1 MKDHNNEILI
11 EIINKFIEKEV
22 ENAFMIHIIKGYP
35 DINWE
40 SQDPGIIEVI
50 LDAIEQS
57 KAPRIERKKHL
68 LDFTQYLLDTNRIV
82 PTNNQKMIDF
92 VIKNDYTEVIEL
104 LFTRESIKKEI
115 LKHISDN
122 QMVAFFKPRMLDLF
136 SKNEDLKS
144 NTHLSL
150 FNLRNAS
157 SIVKALQVEWG
168 DINERNSEGKNL
180 IDTTIDKLYY
190 LKQESYEGEEIKS
203 NKGEKLIKYM
213 FEILHLAEG
222 KIFNDNIETFL
233 KSFAIKS
240 IKPSLF
246 RNIHSQFLSKMDMD
260 TAFNYKGNEK
270 VNILELILLFVND
283 KENNIQKDSS
293 VHNKFLSTITSMAQ
307 VFSSISHKEKI
318 ENIIEIASS
327 FTNRNNMLGE
337 IIVNVVSPANL
348 KESEKQEI
356 LQKEFINAVINNDYN
371 KAIVV
376 HQKGLSSEISEKLLR
391 DDVMLKS
398 IFQSSNLSDYFSD
411 KLEDS
416 VKERCYVKMIQLHKQ
431 NKSITDMVIK
441 NLSQYSSEEYYGM
454 KQILEKEYPE
464 TYNYFFHEKD
474 GRFIKNKKA
483 SVMNEKF
490 QLSQQMKEI
499 QVNSPSVSK
508 NRL

>member
-1 MKDHNNEILI
+1 MKNHNNEILR

-22 ENAFMIHIIKGYP
+22 ENSFLIHIFKGYP
-35 DINWE
+35 DINWQ
-40 SQDPGIIEVI
+40 SQEPGIIEVV

-57 KAPRIERKKHL
+57 KTPRIERKRHL
-68 LDFTQYLLDTNRIV
+68 LDFTQYLLDTNRF
-82 PTNNQKMIDF
+82 TSENNEQIINF
-92 VIKNDYTEVIEL
+92 IIKNDYTEMIEL
-104 LFTRESIKKEI
+104 LFTRESLKKEI
-115 LKHISDN
+115 FKNISDN

-136 SKNEDLKS
+136 SKNEELKV
-144 NTHLSL
+144 NTYLSV
-150 FNLRNAS
+150 FNLRNAE

-168 DINERNSEGKNL
+168 DIHERNNEGKNL
-180 IDTTIDKLYY
+180 IDTTINELYAI
-190 LKQESYEGEEIKS
+190 KKESYEEEELKS
-203 NKGEKLIKYM
+203 NKGGKLKHI

-246 RNIHSQFLSKMDMD
+246 RNIHAQFLSKMDMD
-260 TAFNYKGNEK
+260 TAFNYKGNEN

-293 VHNKFLSTITSMAQ
+293 VHNKFLSTITSMTQ
-307 VFSSISHKEKI
+307 VFSSISDKEKI

-337 IIVNVVSPANL
+337 IIVNVVLPSNL
-348 KESEKQEI
+348 KESEKQSI
-356 LQKEFINAVINNDYN
+356 LQKEFVNAIINNDYN
-371 KAIVV
+371 KAIVIQ
-376 HQKGLSSEISEKLLR
+376 QKGLSEEISKKVLS

-398 IFQSSNLSDYFSD
+398 IFQSSSLSDYFSD

-416 VKERCYVKMIQLHKQ
+416 VKERCYIKMIQLHKQ

-464 TYNYFFHEKD
+464 TYKYFFHEKD

-483 SVMNEKF
+483 SVMNERF
-490 QLSQQMKEI
+490 HLSQQMKEI